1 MVWGQDVFTAKL
13 VTAQRCFPSLG
24 SGRQHSTVHHI
35 LGMPCE
41 ARGAAPCRGH
51 AGMANSFP
59 LGREEGQATSS
70 AVAGTHG
77 GRCFWFMKF
86 VWYNGSRDSG
96 NTCFTGID
104 YQIRGQIVIQRSVFS
119 WDKCLERS
127 EAVSLVT
134 RPDCEELSREA
145 NPEELTP
152 CQGSVFSYCQSWNSR
167 LS

>member
-1 MVWGQDVFTAKL
+1 MKQEGLHHAEVMQGWPTA
-13 VTAQRCFPSLG
+13 SLWE
-24 SGRQHSTVHHI
+24 GRK
-35 LGMPCE
+35 
-41 ARGAAPCRGH
+41 
-51 AGMANSFP
+51 
-59 LGREEGQATSS
+59 GQATSS

-77 GRCFWFMKF
+77 GRCFCFMKF
-86 VWYNGSRDSG
+86 VWYDGSRDSG

-152 CQGSVFSYCQSWNSR
+152 CQGSVFS
-167 LS
+167 L